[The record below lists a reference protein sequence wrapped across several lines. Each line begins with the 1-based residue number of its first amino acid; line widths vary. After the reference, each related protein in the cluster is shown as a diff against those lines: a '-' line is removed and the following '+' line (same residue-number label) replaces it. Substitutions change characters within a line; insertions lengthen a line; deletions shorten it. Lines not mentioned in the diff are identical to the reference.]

1 MTHVGVAR
9 FRNGVVVA
17 VDDAVQ
23 VAGHAVGDFE
33 QLVVVK
39 RAVLLHKLGHGNRS
53 EVAHRHFVGRG
64 VLDDLGAEVGR
75 TDGAE
80 VLLVG
85 LAVGGVLVQHVGR
98 TGLHLAFK
106 DLEPQVLSLHGL
118 ASLAFCFVLGVE
130 GFKLRTPAV
139 GQSWALVGAH
149 EGPVAVLFH
158 TLHEQVGCPEG
169 VEQIAG
175 ALLLLAVVLAQIEE
189 VEDVRVPWLD
199 VHGKGTLA
207 LSTSLV
213 HVACRVVEDAEH
225 GDDAVGR
232 SVGAFDVR
240 PCGADVV
247 NGEADA
253 AGIL

>member
-1 MTHVGVAR
+1 M
-9 FRNGVVVA
+9 
-17 VDDAVQ
+17 
-23 VAGHAVGDFE
+23 
-33 QLVVVK
+33 VK
-39 RAVLLHKLGHGNRS
+39 RAVLLHKLGHGDRS

-85 LAVGGVLVQHVGR
+85 LAVGSVLVEHVWR
-98 TGLHLAFK
+98 ARFDLAFE
-106 DLEPQVLSLHGL
+106 DLEPQVLRLHGL
-118 ASLAFCFVLGVE
+118 ASLAFRLVLGVE
-130 GFKLRTPAV
+130 GFKFRTPAV
-139 GQSWALVGAH
+139 GQSWAFVGAH
-149 EGPVAVLFH
+149 ERPIAVFFDA
-158 TLHEQVGCPEG
+158 LHEQVRRPKG

-175 ALLLLAVVLAQIEE
+175 ALLLLSVVLAQVEE
-189 VEDVRVPWLD
+189 VKDVRVPWLD

-207 LSTSLV
+207 LSTALV

-232 SVGAFDVR
+232 AVGAFDVGSR
-240 PCGADVV
+240 GTDVV